1 MSISADYD
9 VVVAGAGIAGS
20 ALALGLTFRGLKVM
34 LVEPAARAPGLPDP
48 VTRAAD
54 IDLRVSALSPATVR
68 LLAELGVWERIPAEA
83 RGEYNAMRVWDAV
96 GSGEVNFRAAEIG
109 QSVLGT
115 IVENRWLVA
124 VLLQMFIR
132 QPGAEFASSAV
143 VKYAEPDAVGSRV
156 SVQVSGEQDIWHQAK
171 LLIGADGARS
181 NVRELAGITTRQRD
195 CGQKALVATVRHT
208 KSHQNTAW
216 QRFMPEGPLAFL
228 PLGYLDGEHT
238 CSIVWSADTERADS
252 LCALDDSQFADE
264 LAAAIEFRVG
274 DIEWVSPRAAFPLR
288 QLHADRY
295 AGVAIAIVAD
305 AAHVIHPLAGQGIN
319 LGLTDVAVLLEE
331 IDRAQARG
339 LPIGSM
345 AVLGR
350 YQRRRR
356 GQNALMAAS
365 MEGFQRLFADK
376 SALVR
381 VARSIGMR
389 GVDRLEPLKKR
400 FMEEAMGL

>member
-1 MSISADYD
+1 MNSAVDYD

-20 ALALGLTFRGLKVM
+20 SLALGLSLRGLKVM
-34 LVEPAARAPGLPDP
+34 LVEPADRTLRLPEQ
-48 VTRAAD
+48 VTRVED
-54 IDLRVSALSPATVR
+54 IGLRVSALSPASVR
-68 LLAELGVWERIPAEA
+68 FLAELGVWDRIPREA
-83 RGEYNAMRVWDAV
+83 RGEYSAMRVWDSA
-96 GSGEVNFRAAEIG
+96 GSGEISFSAQQVG
-109 QSVLGT
+109 QPVLGT

-124 VLLQMFIR
+124 ALLEAFVGQA
-132 QPGAEFASSAV
+132 GARFASAASVENAV
-143 VKYAEPDAVGSRV
+143 VEAAGSRV
-156 SVQVSGEQDIWHQAK
+156 RVAVKAEEREECHAS
-171 LLIGADGARS
+171 LLIGADGAKS
-181 NVRELAGITTRQRD
+181 NIRGLAGIATKERD
-195 CGQKALVATVRHT
+195 CRQKALVATVRHGN
-208 KSHQNTAW
+208 SHQNTAW
-216 QRFMPEGPLAFL
+216 QRFLPEGPLAFL
-228 PLGYLDGEHT
+228 PLAYLDGEHT
-238 CSIVWSADTERADS
+238 SSIVWSADDARADALS
-252 LCALDDSQFADE
+252 ELDDREFAEE
-264 LAAAIEFRVG
+264 LAAAIECRLG
-274 DIEWVSPRAAFPLR
+274 RIEWVSPRAGFPLR
-288 QLHADRY
+288 QIHADRY
-295 AGVAIAIVAD
+295 AGPCIAVVAD

-331 IDRAQARG
+331 VDRARQRN
-339 LPIGSM
+339 LPIGAM